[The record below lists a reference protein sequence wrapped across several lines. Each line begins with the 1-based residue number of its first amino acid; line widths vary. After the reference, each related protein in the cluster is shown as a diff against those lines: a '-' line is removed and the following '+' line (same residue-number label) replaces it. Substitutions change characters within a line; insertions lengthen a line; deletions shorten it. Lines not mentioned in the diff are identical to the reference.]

1 MPVCTFE
8 SAIIRV
14 VPRVEREEFLNA
26 GVLLSCPQHNFLEA
40 RIELN
45 RARLEAFAPWLDL
58 DLIEAHLQTIPLI
71 CGGGKSAGPLGSM
84 AQRARFYWLTAPRST
99 MIQCSSVHSGLCENP
114 EIELERLLQRMVRL
128 PVENCGLKNSKKLFE

>member
-1 MPVCTFE
+1 MPVCIFE
-8 SAIIRV
+8 SSIIRG

-45 RARLEAFAPWLDL
+45 RARLQAFAPWLDL

-71 CGGGKSAGPLGSM
+71 CAGGKSPGPRGTM
-84 AQRARFYWLTAPRST
+84 AQRARFYWLIAPRST
-99 MIQCSSVHSGLCENP
+99 AL
-114 EIELERLLQRMVRL
+114 
-128 PVENCGLKNSKKLFE
+128 